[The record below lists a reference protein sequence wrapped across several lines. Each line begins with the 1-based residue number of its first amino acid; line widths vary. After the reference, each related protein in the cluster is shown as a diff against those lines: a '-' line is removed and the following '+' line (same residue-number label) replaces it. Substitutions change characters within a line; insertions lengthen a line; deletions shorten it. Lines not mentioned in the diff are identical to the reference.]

1 MKKLFCTL
9 LSAAAAVALLCGFT
23 PSPQENSAGAGLITK
38 TYETAEAISSLSVS
52 DKYADVTVKA
62 DDVDHVV
69 VEYSYNSS
77 YNDAF
82 GTGGD
87 LYSFTIAGPS
97 LNIQGLKGDASMSVN
112 NSKCICTMTVK
123 LPRRAFAG
131 LTVDTSNGNLTIQ
144 DMTSQSNTL
153 TTTNGNISITGGSL
167 DNLNATANNGKVE
180 VNNLLTQ
187 TFAASTRNGRI
198 SLANTSALSI
208 TAQAQNGDVKL
219 DHTSSPYFYC
229 TATNASVVG
238 TVTGRG
244 AEYGLNLTAG
254 SGRVTL
260 TDANDDS
267 FAIRSSAP
275 VQQNLGAAQSFTANA
290 SNGNVNLE
298 FVQ

>member
-1 MKKLFCTL
+1 MTL
-9 LSAAAAVALLCGFT
+9 WRSG
-23 PSPQENSAGAGLITK
+23 
-38 TYETAEAISSLSVS
+38 TYVI
-52 DKYADVTVKA
+52 
-62 DDVDHVV
+62 
-69 VEYSYNSS
+69 
-77 YNDAF
+77 
-82 GTGGD
+82 TGGEKRPGAKI
-87 LYSFTIAGPS
+87 TIAKDRMVVLTLRGVTADRLILQS
-97 LNIQGLKGDASMSVN
+97 NVNLRLDLKEISALQTLEMRQGSVLTLT
-112 NSKCICTMTVK
+112 SGGAMTIAEVAR
-123 LPRRAFAG
+123 PA
-131 LTVDTSNGNLTIQ
+131 DTSTEA
-144 DMTSQSNTL
+144 NTKVF
-153 TTTNGNISITGGSL
+153 ITGGSL

-219 DHTSSPYFYC
+219 DHTASPYFYC

-244 AEYGLNLTAG
+244 AEYGLNLTAD

>member
-1 MKKLFCTL
+1 M
-9 LSAAAAVALLCGFT
+9 
-23 PSPQENSAGAGLITK
+23 
-38 TYETAEAISSLSVS
+38 
-52 DKYADVTVKA
+52 
-62 DDVDHVV
+62 
-69 VEYSYNSS
+69 
-77 YNDAF
+77 
-82 GTGGD
+82 
-87 LYSFTIAGPS
+87 
-97 LNIQGLKGDASMSVN
+97 
-112 NSKCICTMTVK
+112 
-123 LPRRAFAG
+123 
-131 LTVDTSNGNLTIQ
+131 
-144 DMTSQSNTL
+144 
-153 TTTNGNISITGGSL
+153 
-167 DNLNATANNGKVE
+167 
-180 VNNLLTQ
+180 
-187 TFAASTRNGRI
+187 
-198 SLANTSALSI
+198 SI

-275 VQQNLGAAQSFTANA
+275 VQQNLGAAQSFTASA

>member
-82 GTGGD
+82 GTGGE

-123 LPRRAFAG
+123 LPRRAFVG

-187 TFAASTRNGRI
+187 T
-198 SLANTSALSI
+198 NTSALSI

-219 DHTSSPYFYC
+219 DHTASPYFYC

>member
-23 PSPQENSAGAGLITK
+23 PSAQENSAGTGLITK
-38 TYETAEAISSLSVS
+38 TYETAEAISSVTVS
-52 DKYADVTVKA
+52 DKYANVTVQA
-62 DDVDHVV
+62 ADVDHVT

-112 NSKCICTMTVK
+112 NSKRTCALTVK
-123 LPRRAFAG
+123 LPRKAFAG
-131 LTVDTSNGNLTIQ
+131 LTVDTTNGNITIQ

-167 DNLNATANNGKVE
+167 DNLTANANNGKVE
-180 VNNLLTQ
+180 VSNLLTQ
-187 TFAASTRNGRI
+187 TFTASTRNGRI

-208 TAQAQNGDVKL
+208 TAKAQNGDVKL
-219 DHTSSPYFYC
+219 DHTSSPRFYC

-238 TVTGRG
+238 TVLGRG
-244 AEYGLNLTAG
+244 AEYGLDLTAG
-254 SGRVTL
+254 NGRVTVI
-260 TDANDDS
+260 DDNDS
-267 FAIRSSAP
+267 GFAVRSSEP

>member
-1 MKKLFCTL
+1 M
-9 LSAAAAVALLCGFT
+9 ALLCGFT

-82 GTGGD
+82 GTGGE

-131 LTVDTSNGNLTIQ
+131 LTVDTSNGNITIQ

-198 SLANTSALSI
+198 SLAN
-208 TAQAQNGDVKL
+208 
-219 DHTSSPYFYC
+219 TSSPYFYC

>member
-82 GTGGD
+82 GTGGE
-87 LYSFTIAGPS
+87 LYNFTIAGPS

-144 DMTSQSNTL
+144 DMTSQSSTL

-238 TVTGRG
+238 TVTGRS

>member
-82 GTGGD
+82 GTGGE

-112 NSKCICTMTVK
+112 NRSEEHT
-123 LPRRAFAG
+123 FAG
-131 LTVDTSNGNLTIQ
+131 LTVDTSNGNITIQ

-153 TTTNGNISITGGSL
+153 TTTNGNVSITGGSL

>member
-82 GTGGD
+82 GTGGE

-97 LNIQGLKGDASMSVN
+97 LNIQGLKGDAS
-112 NSKCICTMTVK
+112 
-123 LPRRAFAG
+123 
-131 LTVDTSNGNLTIQ
+131 NGNITIQ

-244 AEYGLNLTAG
+244 AEYGLDLTAG

>member
-82 GTGGD
+82 GTGGE

-131 LTVDTSNGNLTIQ
+131 LTVDTSNG
-144 DMTSQSNTL
+144 
-153 TTTNGNISITGGSL
+153 
-167 DNLNATANNGKVE
+167 K
-180 VNNLLTQ
+180 
-187 TFAASTRNGRI
+187 
-198 SLANTSALSI
+198 
-208 TAQAQNGDVKL
+208 
-219 DHTSSPYFYC
+219 
-229 TATNASVVG
+229 G
-238 TVTGRG
+238 TV
-244 AEYGLNLTAG
+244 LTAPTIAAATG
-254 SGRVTL
+254 
-260 TDANDDS
+260 
-267 FAIRSSAP
+267 AIRSLFRTRIIKHPSRKYYSRRKARER
-275 VQQNLGAAQSFTANA
+275 AKRRS
-290 SNGNVNLE
+290 
-298 FVQ
+298 

>member
-82 GTGGD
+82 GTGGE

-112 NSKCICTMTVK
+112 NSKCSAPGPSSC
-123 LPRRAFAG
+123 PAG
-131 LTVDTSNGNLTIQ
+131 VWQASRWIP
-144 DMTSQSNTL
+144 
-153 TTTNGNISITGGSL
+153 
-167 DNLNATANNGKVE
+167 ATAI
-180 VNNLLTQ
+180 
-187 TFAASTRNGRI
+187 SPSRI
-198 SLANTSALSI
+198 
-208 TAQAQNGDVKL
+208 
-219 DHTSSPYFYC
+219 
-229 TATNASVVG
+229 
-238 TVTGRG
+238 
-244 AEYGLNLTAG
+244 
-254 SGRVTL
+254 
-260 TDANDDS
+260 
-267 FAIRSSAP
+267 
-275 VQQNLGAAQSFTANA
+275 
-290 SNGNVNLE
+290 
-298 FVQ
+298 

>member
-1 MKKLFCTL
+1 M
-9 LSAAAAVALLCGFT
+9 
-23 PSPQENSAGAGLITK
+23 
-38 TYETAEAISSLSVS
+38 
-52 DKYADVTVKA
+52 TVKA

-82 GTGGD
+82 GTGGE

-131 LTVDTSNGNLTIQ
+131 LTVDTSNGNITIQ

-153 TTTNGNISITGGSL
+153 TNTNGNISITGGSL

-187 TFAASTRNGRI
+187 TFVASTRNGRI

>member
-82 GTGGD
+82 GTGGE

-123 LPRRAFAG
+123 LPRRG
-131 LTVDTSNGNLTIQ
+131 VCRPHGGYQ
-144 DMTSQSNTL
+144 QRQSHHP
-153 TTTNGNISITGGSL
+153 GY
-167 DNLNATANNGKVE
+167 
-180 VNNLLTQ
+180 
-187 TFAASTRNGRI
+187 
-198 SLANTSALSI
+198 
-208 TAQAQNGDVKL
+208 DVSVQYP
-219 DHTSSPYFYC
+219 DHHQRQHFHYRRQP
-229 TATNASVVG
+229 G
-238 TVTGRG
+238 
-244 AEYGLNLTAG
+244 
-254 SGRVTL
+254 
-260 TDANDDS
+260 
-267 FAIRSSAP
+267 
-275 VQQNLGAAQSFTANA
+275 
-290 SNGNVNLE
+290 
-298 FVQ
+298 

>member
-82 GTGGD
+82 GTGGE

-112 NSKCICTMTVK
+112 NSKCIWHHDRQAAPQGVCRRHGGYQQRQYHHPGYDVSVQY
-123 LPRRAFAG
+123 PDHHQRQHFHYRRA
-131 LTVDTSNGNLTIQ
+131 VW
-144 DMTSQSNTL
+144 
-153 TTTNGNISITGGSL
+153 IT
-167 DNLNATANNGKVE
+167 
-180 VNNLLTQ
+180 
-187 TFAASTRNGRI
+187 
-198 SLANTSALSI
+198 
-208 TAQAQNGDVKL
+208 
-219 DHTSSPYFYC
+219 
-229 TATNASVVG
+229 
-238 TVTGRG
+238 
-244 AEYGLNLTAG
+244 
-254 SGRVTL
+254 
-260 TDANDDS
+260 
-267 FAIRSSAP
+267 
-275 VQQNLGAAQSFTANA
+275 
-290 SNGNVNLE
+290 
-298 FVQ
+298 

>member
-82 GTGGD
+82 GTCGE

-131 LTVDTSNGNLTIQ
+131 LTVDTSNGNITIQ

-153 TTTNGNISITGGSL
+153 TTTNGNVSITGGSL

-244 AEYGLNLTAG
+244 AEYGLDLTAG
-254 SGRVTL
+254 NGRVTL

>member
-82 GTGGD
+82 GTGGE

-131 LTVDTSNGNLTIQ
+131 LTVDTSNGNTGWTSIVAPIWLLGGIQ
-144 DMTSQSNTL
+144 L
-153 TTTNGNISITGGSL
+153 LALGIVGEYI
-167 DNLNATANNGKVE
+167 GKIYLE
-180 VNNLLTQ
+180 TKHRPRYEIEAMIIN
-187 TFAASTRNGRI
+187 
-198 SLANTSALSI
+198 
-208 TAQAQNGDVKL
+208 QNGDK
-219 DHTSSPYFYC
+219 
-229 TATNASVVG
+229 
-238 TVTGRG
+238 
-244 AEYGLNLTAG
+244 E
-254 SGRVTL
+254 
-260 TDANDDS
+260 
-267 FAIRSSAP
+267 
-275 VQQNLGAAQSFTANA
+275 
-290 SNGNVNLE
+290 
-298 FVQ
+298 

>member
-82 GTGGD
+82 GTGGE

-112 NSKCICTMTVK
+112 HDRQAAPQGVCRPHGGYQQRQYHPPGYDVSVQH
-123 LPRRAFAG
+123 PDHHQRQHFHYRR
-131 LTVDTSNGNLTIQ
+131 
-144 DMTSQSNTL
+144 QS
-153 TTTNGNISITGGSL
+153 G
-167 DNLNATANNGKVE
+167 
-180 VNNLLTQ
+180 
-187 TFAASTRNGRI
+187 
-198 SLANTSALSI
+198 
-208 TAQAQNGDVKL
+208 
-219 DHTSSPYFYC
+219 
-229 TATNASVVG
+229 
-238 TVTGRG
+238 
-244 AEYGLNLTAG
+244 
-254 SGRVTL
+254 
-260 TDANDDS
+260 
-267 FAIRSSAP
+267 
-275 VQQNLGAAQSFTANA
+275 
-290 SNGNVNLE
+290 
-298 FVQ
+298 

>member
-69 VEYSYNSS
+69 VEYSYNSP

-82 GTGGD
+82 GTGGE

-131 LTVDTSNGNLTIQ
+131 LTVDTSNGNITIQ

-208 TAQAQNGDVKL
+208 TAQAQNGSINL
-219 DHTSSPYFYC
+219 DTVSAPSYRC
-229 TATNASVVG
+229 TVTNSSVVG
-238 TVTGRG
+238 KLVGR
-244 AEYGLNLTAG
+244 ASDYAFDLTPG
-254 SGRVTL
+254 NGRVTV
-260 TDANDDS
+260 TDNTDS
-267 FAIRSSAP
+267 SFSLRSSAP

>member
-82 GTGGD
+82 GTGGE

-112 NSKCICTMTVK
+112 
-123 LPRRAFAG
+123 
-131 LTVDTSNGNLTIQ
+131 
-144 DMTSQSNTL
+144 NTL

-219 DHTSSPYFYC
+219 DHTASPYFYC

-254 SGRVTL
+254 NGRVTL
-260 TDANDDS
+260 IDANDDS

>member
-82 GTGGD
+82 GTGGE

-112 NSKCICTMTVK
+112 N
-123 LPRRAFAG
+123 
-131 LTVDTSNGNLTIQ
+131 
-144 DMTSQSNTL
+144 
-153 TTTNGNISITGGSL
+153 TNGNISITGGSL

>member
-1 MKKLFCTL
+1 M
-9 LSAAAAVALLCGFT
+9 
-23 PSPQENSAGAGLITK
+23 
-38 TYETAEAISSLSVS
+38 
-52 DKYADVTVKA
+52 TVKA

-82 GTGGD
+82 GTGGE

-112 NSKCICTMTVK
+112 NSKRVCTMTVK

-131 LTVDTSNGNLTIQ
+131 LTVDTSNGNITIQ

-244 AEYGLNLTAG
+244 AEYGLDLTAG
-254 SGRVTL
+254 NGRVTL
-260 TDANDDS
+260 IDANDDS

>member
-82 GTGGD
+82 GTGGE
-87 LYSFTIAGPS
+87 LYRFTIAGPS

-112 NSKCICTMTVK
+112 NSKCICAMTVK

-131 LTVDTSNGNLTIQ
+131 LTVDTSNGNITIQ
-144 DMTSQSNTL
+144 DMTSPSNTL

>member
-38 TYETAEAISSLSVS
+38 TYETAEAISNLSVS

-82 GTGGD
+82 GTGGE

-131 LTVDTSNGNLTIQ
+131 LTVDTSNGNITIQ

-187 TFAASTRNGRI
+187 TFVASTRNGRI

-260 TDANDDS
+260 TAANADS

-290 SNGNVNLE
+290 SNGNVTLE
-298 FVQ
+298 FVL